1 VAGRDVGGVEAAAAP
16 GGVGVEGE
24 RNMRALTGRI
34 QPYAWGSRAAIAAI
48 QGRPV
53 PSETPEAEL
62 WLGAHPAAPS
72 TVDGG
77 DTLADLIAAE
87 PAAMLGPAQRFGRL
101 PFLLK
106 LLAADQPL
114 SLQVHPNAD
123 QARAGFDAENAAG
136 VPLSAPQRNYKDPY
150 HKPEMIVALTDF
162 DALCGFAPPQRSAE
176 LLAGL
181 AVPEL
186 DAVVAALRSDQA
198 ANGIRAA
205 VAALLAVPVRT
216 VEAAVHAASGR
227 TDRAPGYRL
236 MVELARR
243 HPGDPGVLVAV
254 LLNQVRLRPGQ
265 ALYAPAGCLHAY
277 LAGVGVELM
286 AASDNVLRGGLTPKH
301 VDVPELQRL
310 LRYEPAP
317 PPIADPVPVTGGL
330 ESYPQLLPGVAEF
343 ALSVARVGGPHRR
356 VELAADGPRVLF
368 CVHGRVIADDG
379 AGELSL
385 GPGEAAFVA
394 ADHRTVRLSGY
405 GAVFQAT
412 TA

>member
-1 VAGRDVGGVEAAAAP
+1 
-16 GGVGVEGE
+16 
-24 RNMRALTGRI
+24 MRALTGRI

-53 PSETPEAEL
+53 PSGTPEAEL

-72 TVDGG
+72 TVDDGRSLV
-77 DTLADLIAAE
+77 DVIADD
-87 PAAMLGPAQRFGRL
+87 PVGTLGPARRFERL

-114 SLQVHPNAD
+114 SLQVHPNSD
-123 QARAGFDAENAAG
+123 QARAGFDAESAAG
-136 VPLSAPQRNYKDPY
+136 VPLTAPERNYKDPY

-181 AVPEL
+181 AVPALEP
-186 DAVVAALRSDQA
+186 VVSALRSDEA
-198 ANGIRAA
+198 ADGLRAA

-216 VEAAVHAASGR
+216 VEEAVRAASGR
-227 TDRAPGYRL
+227 TGAAPGYRL

-301 VDVPELQRL
+301 VDVPELLRL

-317 PPIADPVPVTGGL
+317 PPIADPVPVAGGL
-330 ESYPQLLPGVAEF
+330 DSYPQLLPGVAEF

-368 CVHGRVIADDG
+368 CVSGRVLADDG
-379 AGELSL
+379 AAELSL

-394 ADHRTVRLSGY
+394 ADRRTVQLSGY
-405 GAVFQAT
+405 GEVFQAT